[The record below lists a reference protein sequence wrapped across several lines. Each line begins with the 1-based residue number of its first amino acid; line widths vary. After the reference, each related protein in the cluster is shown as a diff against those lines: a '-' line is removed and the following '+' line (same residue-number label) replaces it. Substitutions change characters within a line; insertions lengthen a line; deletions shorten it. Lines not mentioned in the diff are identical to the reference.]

1 MAEEKGKCIVVVGGG
16 ISGLTTAVEAAEVGY
31 EVALI
36 EKNPYLGGR
45 VTQLNKYF
53 PKLCP
58 PNCGLEINFRRIKN
72 NPRVKF
78 YTLAEVEKVTGSEGD
93 FEVSVK
99 INPRYVNENC
109 TGCNACV
116 EVCPIE
122 RQNDFNFGMD
132 KTKAI
137 YLPHE
142 FAFPMKYVID
152 DKVCKKEECGKCVSA
167 CTYNA
172 IDLKMQPKVITLKA
186 GSIVWAT
193 GWNPYDATKM
203 DNLGFGKY
211 QNVITNMMMERL
223 ASKNGP
229 TEGKIVRPSDGKEV
243 KKIAFVQCAGSR
255 DENHLAYCSFICCL
269 ASMKQATYMRE
280 QYPESEVII
289 FYIDIRAPGRNEKFY
304 KKVQKDE
311 KIKFIKGK
319 VAQIEEDPQTKELTV
334 IAEDAVAG
342 KKIHEKV
349 EMVVLATGM
358 SPVTRETKVPAEV
371 SYDED
376 GFIISSPNGGG
387 VYASG
392 CARKPFDVYS
402 SVQDSTAAALK
413 AIQSLVRR

>member
-1 MAEEKGKCIVVVGGG
+1 MAEEKEKCIIVVGGG

-31 EVALI
+31 EVFLI

-72 NPRVKF
+72 NSRVKF
-78 YTLAEVEKVTGSEGD
+78 YTLAEVEQVTGSKGD

-116 EVCPIE
+116 EVCPVE
-122 RQNDFNFGMD
+122 RPNDFNFGMD

-152 DKVCKKEECGKCVSA
+152 ERVCKKQECAKCVSA
-167 CTYNA
+167 CKYNA
-172 IDLKMQPKVITLKA
+172 IDLKMEPKVITLKA
-186 GSIVWAT
+186 GSVVFAT
-193 GWNPYDATKM
+193 GWNPYDASKI
-203 DNLGFGKY
+203 DNLGFGRY

-229 TEGKIVRPSDGKEV
+229 TEGKILRPSDGKEI

-255 DENHLAYCSFICCL
+255 DENHLPYCSFICCL
-269 ASMKQATYMRE
+269 ASMKQATYVRE

-289 FYIDIRAPGRNEKFY
+289 FYIDIRATGRNEKFY

-319 VAQIEEDPQTKELTV
+319 VAQIEEDTGTKDLTV

-342 KKIHEKV
+342 KKIQEKV

-358 SPVTRETKVPAEV
+358 SPVTRDAKIPANI
-371 SYDED
+371 SYDDD
-376 GFIISSPNGGG
+376 GFIISGLNGEGL
-387 VYASG
+387 YAAG
-392 CARKPFDVYS
+392 TARKPLDVYS
-402 SVQDSTAAALK
+402 SVQDSSAAALK
-413 AIQSLVRR
+413 AIQSIVRR

>member
-1 MAEEKGKCIVVVGGG
+1 MAEEKGKSIVVVGGG

-72 NPRVKF
+72 NPRVKV
-78 YTLAEVEKVTGSEGD
+78 YTLAEVEKVSGSEGD

-99 INPRYVNENC
+99 LNPRYVNDNC

-116 EVCPIE
+116 DVCPVE
-122 RQNDFNFGMD
+122 RSNDFNFGMD

-137 YLPHE
+137 YFPHE
-142 FAFPMKYVID
+142 FAFPVKYVID
-152 DKVCKKEECGKCVSA
+152 DKVCKKEECAKCVSA
-167 CTYNA
+167 CTYKA

-211 QNVITNMMMERL
+211 SNVITNMMMERL
-223 ASKNGP
+223 ANMTGP
-229 TEGKIVRPSDGKEV
+229 TNGKILRPSDGKEV

-304 KKVQKDE
+304 KKVQKDG
-311 KIKFIKGK
+311 KIRFIKGK

-358 SPVTRETKVPAEV
+358 SPVTRDAKVPAGV

-376 GFIISSPNGGG
+376 GFIISGSNGDGM
-387 VYASG
+387 YAAG

-402 SVQDSTAAALK
+402 TVQDSTAAALK

>member
-1 MAEEKGKCIVVVGGG
+1 MAEEKGKSIIVVGGG

-72 NPRVKF
+72 NPRVKV
-78 YTLAEVEKVTGSEGD
+78 YTLAEVEKVSGSEGD

-99 INPRYVNENC
+99 LNPRYVNDNC

-116 EVCPIE
+116 DVCPVE
-122 RQNDFNFGMD
+122 RSNDFNFGMD

-137 YLPHE
+137 YFPHE
-142 FAFPMKYVID
+142 FAFPVKYVID
-152 DKVCKKEECGKCVSA
+152 DKVCKKEECAKCVSA
-167 CTYNA
+167 CTYKA

-211 QNVITNMMMERL
+211 ENVITNMMMERL
-223 ASKNGP
+223 ANMTGP
-229 TEGKIVRPSDGKEV
+229 TNGKILRPSDGKEV

-311 KIKFIKGK
+311 KIRFIKGK

-358 SPVTRETKVPAEV
+358 SPVTRDVKIPAGV

-376 GFIISSPNGGG
+376 GFIISGSNSKGM
-387 VYASG
+387 YAAG

>member
-1 MAEEKGKCIVVVGGG
+1 MAEEKGKSIIVVGGG
-16 ISGLTTAVEAAEVGY
+16 ISGLTTAVETAEVGY

-72 NPRVKF
+72 NPRVKV
-78 YTLAEVEKVTGSEGD
+78 YTLAEVEKVSGSEGD

-99 INPRYVNENC
+99 LNPRYVNDNC

-116 EVCPIE
+116 DVCPVE
-122 RQNDFNFGMD
+122 RSNDFNFGMD

-137 YLPHE
+137 YFPHE
-142 FAFPMKYVID
+142 FAFPVKYVID
-152 DKVCKKEECGKCVSA
+152 DKVCKKEECAKCVSA
-167 CTYNA
+167 CTYKA

-211 QNVITNMMMERL
+211 ENVITNMMMERL
-223 ASKNGP
+223 ANMTGP
-229 TEGKIVRPSDGKEV
+229 TKGKILRPSDGKEV

-311 KIKFIKGK
+311 KIRFIKGK

-358 SPVTRETKVPAEV
+358 SPVTRDAKIPAGV

-376 GFIISSPNGGG
+376 GFIISGSNSEGM
-387 VYASG
+387 YAAG
-392 CARKPFDVYS
+392 CARKPLDVYS